1 MPPTQ
6 KPSALTLS
14 DTGDFASDVDRPHDP
29 LGEIVVPRQ
38 MALLDHHV
46 APGHNEDGVALLDGV
61 AHERIGRLQIEHV
74 ELVDAGRKQDQGPRA
89 YRLRERLVLD
99 QLKQL
104 VLEDHGT
111 GRNRQIAADLESL
124 LVGHR
129 DAAFA
134 EILEQVPH
142 TRRHAVAAGLHRTPD
157 HLGIAGKVV
166 RRAQRIQDLPCE
178 ETHSCPRPVVEG
190 RTFDQIVHVAGVH
203 EVRLFEKL
211 VIRAFLPLLACE
223 PPIALRRLHG
233 AGTKMLFIHTA
244 PICCK

>member
-1 MPPTQ
+1 M
-6 KPSALTLS
+6 
-14 DTGDFASDVDRPHDP
+14 
-29 LGEIVVPRQ
+29 
-38 MALLDHHV
+38 
-46 APGHNEDGVALLDGV
+46 
-61 AHERIGRLQIEHV
+61 
-74 ELVDAGRKQDQGPRA
+74 
-89 YRLRERLVLD
+89 
-99 QLKQL
+99 
-104 VLEDHGT
+104 
-111 GRNRQIAADLESL
+111 RNRQIAADLESL

-157 HLGIAGKVV
+157 HLGIGGKVV

-203 EVRLFEKL
+203 EVRLLEKL

-223 PPIALRRLHG
+223 PPIALGRLHR
-233 AGTKMLFIHTA
+233 AGTEGAVHPHRAHLLQVILLDQGEFA
-244 PICCK
+244 VAREVGCVVAAR